1 MIVKP
6 NKIWQGEMN
15 LNNSI
20 SCPTTSSSRSDD
32 EGDNSP
38 LRSLLRSLQTAHDE
52 PNGAFN
58 SNISSDLFDITPTLR
73 KKIVRKEHDR
83 NPMRRANKEH
93 CPLSLCLDKMAL
105 DGGSNHSIQSIGS
118 AGVLPAGKDPDVFIQ
133 SMNCKQQPL
142 MYLSNSE
149 MPKELLSLPAMKSK
163 KEKKEPY
170 QKGSTDIQNKK
181 ESISFYTLNKLMERT
196 ASSRCLLL
204 QQTKESSKSSA
215 PMMRSLS
222 ASAFKTI
229 VSSTTITSSTS
240 AKSFRTTKTAPA
252 TFTNSDFINSSFD
265 DTDYS
270 QQKPKKPRMISG
282 LEADL
287 FGSKKS
293 APRRSEKIKC
303 ASTTWTKQK
312 LKPMMN
318 SLPSCGSLE
327 SEESESLFDEANQKS
342 SSSLPLEIRAPVEMN
357 PRMYS
362 NAVQTNGF
370 ANTLPPSHS
379 SFTTSSSLESDP
391 GFKELIQSLSSSSR
405 ARTRDSFQ
413 TKRKFNSFQSP
424 VVNDDR
430 SSRIPNRGFSVSDLQ
445 HVFQGHDRK
454 RQNEAS
460 GKISQTMKL
469 KLRRELQ
476 RKKSKSAY
484 EESSDYNWLL

>member
-6 NKIWQGEMN
+6 NKLWQGEMN
-15 LNNSI
+15 LNNSFA
-20 SCPTTSSSRSDD
+20 CQMTSSDEDD
-32 EGDNSP
+32 SSP
-38 LRSLLRSLQTAHDE
+38 LRSLLRSLLTAHE

-58 SNISSDLFDITPTLR
+58 SNISSDLFTITPAHR
-73 KKIVRKEHDR
+73 KKIVRKEHNR
-83 NPMRRANKEH
+83 NPMIRTNKKQ

-105 DGGSNHSIQSIGS
+105 DGGSTHSIESIESG
-118 AGVLPAGKDPDVFIQ
+118 GVLPAGKDPDVFIQ
-133 SMNCKQQPL
+133 NINYKQQPL
-142 MYLSNSE
+142 MYLSNAE
-149 MPKELLSLPAMKSK
+149 MPKELLSLPVMKSK
-163 KEKKEPY
+163 KEKKGTY
-170 QKGSTDIQNKK
+170 QKRNKNIQNKK

-204 QQTKESSKSSA
+204 QQTKESSKSSTN
-215 PMMRSLS
+215 MMRSLS

-240 AKSFRTTKTAPA
+240 AKSFRTTKTVPA

-270 QQKPKKPRMISG
+270 QQKAKKPRMISA

-287 FGSKKS
+287 FGLKKS
-293 APRRSEKIKC
+293 ASSRSEKMKRTY
-303 ASTTWTKQK
+303 TTGAKQK
-312 LKPMMN
+312 LKPVMN

-327 SEESESLFDEANQKS
+327 SAESESPFDEANQKS

-362 NAVQTNGF
+362 NAVQTIEF
-370 ANTLPPSHS
+370 ANTLPPSHN

-405 ARTRDSFQ
+405 TGARSSFQ

-424 VVNDDR
+424 IVNDYR
-430 SSRIPNRGFSVSDLQ
+430 SSRISNRGFSVSDLQ
-445 HVFQGHDRK
+445 HVFQGDDRK

-476 RKKSKSAY
+476 RPKSKSAPQ
-484 EESSDYNWLL
+484 ESSDYNWLL

>member
-6 NKIWQGEMN
+6 NKLWQGEMN
-15 LNNSI
+15 LNNSLA
-20 SCPTTSSSRSDD
+20 CPTTSSATSDD
-32 EGDNSP
+32 EGNNSP
-38 LRSLLRSLQTAHDE
+38 LRSLLRSLQTAHE
-52 PNGAFN
+52 PSGAFN
-58 SNISSDLFDITPTLR
+58 SNISSDLFDITPARR
-73 KKIVRKEHDR
+73 KKMVRKEHEGNPIRRR
-83 NPMRRANKEH
+83 NEEQ

-105 DGGSNHSIQSIGS
+105 DGGSNHSIESFKS

-133 SMNCKQQPL
+133 NMNCKQQPL
-142 MYLSNSE
+142 MYLSNAE
-149 MPKELLSLPAMKSK
+149 MPKELLSLPVMKSK
-163 KEKKEPY
+163 KQKKEPY
-170 QKGSTDIQNKK
+170 EKGKTNVQNKK
-181 ESISFYTLNKLMERT
+181 ESISFHTLNKLMERT

-204 QQTKESSKSSA
+204 QQTKESSTSST

-240 AKSFRTTKTAPA
+240 AKSFRTTNTAPV

-265 DTDYS
+265 DADYS
-270 QQKPKKPRMISG
+270 QQKPKKLRMISA

-293 APRRSEKIKC
+293 APTRSEKLKRT
-303 ASTTWTKQK
+303 SPTGVKQK
-312 LKPMMN
+312 LKPIMN

-327 SEESESLFDEANQKS
+327 SVESESLFDEANQKS
-342 SSSLPLEIRAPVEMN
+342 LSSLPLEIRAPVEMN

-362 NAVQTNGF
+362 NAIRTNLV
-370 ANTLPPSHS
+370 ANTLPPSHN

-391 GFKELIQSLSSSSR
+391 GFKELIHSLSSSSR
-405 ARTRDSFQ
+405 AGTRGSFQ

-424 VVNDDR
+424 VDSDDR
-430 SSRIPNRGFSVSDLQ
+430 LSHIPNRGFSVSDLQ

-454 RQNEAS
+454 RQNKAT

-476 RKKSKSAY
+476 RPKSKSASQ
-484 EESSDYNWLL
+484 ESSGYDWLL